1 MRLLLI
7 RHGQT
12 PENVLGQL
20 GTWRPGPGLTELGQ
34 QQAAAVPDALRGQ
47 PVDAVLAS
55 RLVRTEQTAQPLA
68 AERGLEIGI
77 REGLHEIEAG
87 ELELRS
93 DPDAVRTYME
103 TVFSW
108 VMGGMETRMPGA
120 GDGHEFFGRFDED
133 IDAIAR
139 GTSGTAAVFSH
150 GAAIRVWTAAR
161 AGNIPPEFAAD
172 NRLENTGVVEL
183 TGSPGNWTLVS
194 WAGVP
199 VGGASLADEDAEDP
213 HGETLSE
220 ARQG

>member
-20 GTWRPGPGLTELGQ
+20 GTWRPGPGLTELGR

-47 PVDAVLAS
+47 PLEAVLAT
-55 RLVRTEQTAQPLA
+55 RLVRTTETAQPLA
-68 AERGLEIGI
+68 ADRGLEIGI
-77 REGLHEIEAG
+77 RDGLHEIEAG

-108 VMGGMETRMPGA
+108 VLGSLEARMPGA
-120 GDGHEFFGRFDED
+120 GDGHEFFGRFDDD

-139 GTSGTAAVFSH
+139 EVSGTAAVFSH

-161 AGNIPPEFAAD
+161 AQNIPPEFAAEH
-172 NRLENTGVVEL
+172 RLENTGVVEL
-183 TGSPGNWTLVS
+183 EGSPGDWTLVS
-194 WAGVP
+194 WAGMP
-199 VGGASLADEDAEDP
+199 IGGSGLVDESAEDP
-213 HGETLSE
+213 HGETLQE
-220 ARQG
+220 AREA